1 MATFRA
7 TACTKED
14 PNPKKENGNPK
25 KENENPTKHANEDA
39 SQAAIQENTR
49 STKNPNAI
57 LTNVEPNVSNP
68 IFIKN

>member
-1 MATFRA
+1 M
-7 TACTKED
+7 ED
-14 PNPKKENGNPK
+14 PNPK

>member
-1 MATFRA
+1 MAQRPREIIPLH
-7 TACTKED
+7 KHLE
-14 PNPKKENGNPK
+14 KK
-25 KENENPTKHANEDA
+25 
-39 SQAAIQENTR
+39 NTR

>member
-1 MATFRA
+1 MTAFRT
-7 TACTKED
+7 TACPKED
-14 PNPKKENGNPK
+14 PKEDPNPK

>member
-1 MATFRA
+1 MGTWIVYMATFRA

-14 PNPKKENGNPK
+14 PNPK